1 MIVGRHAQVI
11 VGLLVGYV
19 VAAVVKYEG
28 KAFISM
34 SKVEAAPAFT
44 FLWVKTF
51 PLGIYPPAILPFL
64 IGPHPSSL
72 FFPLPPLGF
81 DLFWAILP
89 FLIDPL
95 PSSLFIFPATA
106 RF

>member
-1 MIVGRHAQVI
+1 MQVI

-28 KAFISM
+28 KSFISL

-64 IGPHPSSL
+64 IGPHP
-72 FFPLPPLGF
+72 P
-81 DLFWAILP
+81 
-89 FLIDPL
+89 
-95 PSSLFIFPATA
+95 
-106 RF
+106 